1 MQEIK
6 KDKNSKKNIDSL
18 TSYYDSLLQKRKNDV
33 KSQKD
38 AKKNQNNTES
48 LDTEAENNG
57 FEWLTEHSR
66 NFLAAGY
73 VSEGVKA
80 ETRIKEISD
89 RAEEILG
96 IKGFS
101 AKFYGY
107 MEKGFYSLSSPV
119 WSNFGKERGLP
130 ISCFGSNISDDMGN
144 ILYTQSEVGMMSK
157 LGGGTSGYFG
167 NIRHRGAS
175 VKNNG
180 EASGSVH
187 IMQLFETM
195 VDVVSQGSVR
205 RGRFS
210 PYLPVEHSDISEFL
224 DIGTEGNPIQEL
236 THGVSVTD
244 KWLQEMIDGDTK
256 KRSIW
261 AKVLQR
267 RGEIG
272 YPYIFFKDNAN
283 NGAPEIYK
291 KNNYKINASNLCT
304 EIMLPTNDKWSFV
317 CCLSSLNVLHYDEWK
332 NTDAVETMIFFLDAV
347 ISEFVEKLEVYKN
360 SKEFDDQQTFLFME
374 RAYNFAK
381 DHRAL
386 GLGVLGWH
394 SFLQSK
400 MLPFNSQEAYNLNS
414 EIFKFIKDKSYEA
427 SEQLAEA
434 FGEPEVLK
442 GVGRRNTTLNAIAPT
457 TSSAFILGQV
467 SQGIE
472 PIWSNIYVKDIAKT
486 KSTIKNPFLVKLLKE
501 KNKDNQKV
509 WSSIRDRDGSVQH
522 LDFLSNEEKDVFK
535 TYAEIDQM
543 DIIYQAANRQA
554 HIDQGQSVNLMI
566 HPDMSTKEINK
577 IYLSAWEMG
586 LKSLYYQHSMNAAQ
600 QFKQKKEC
608 ASCEA

>member
-1 MQEIK
+1 MNKIEKDIK
-6 KDKNSKKNIDSL
+6 LKEESVDQDQRSMNRDI
-18 TSYYDSLLQKRKNDV
+18 LLNARQ
-33 KSQKD
+33 STIS
-38 AKKNQNNTES
+38 AKKNTE
-48 LDTEAENNG
+48 N
-57 FEWLTEHSR
+57 FKWLTEHSR
-66 NFLAAGY
+66 NFLSAGY
-73 VSEGVKA
+73 VTEGSSP
-80 ETRIKEISD
+80 EMRIREIAD
-89 RAEEILG
+89 RAEEILK
-96 IKGFS
+96 IKGYS
-101 AKFYGY
+101 DKFYNY
-107 MEKGFYSLSSPV
+107 MSEGFFSLSSPV
-119 WSNFGKERGLP
+119 WSNFGKKRGLP

-167 NIRHRGAS
+167 NIRHRGAA

-180 EASGSVH
+180 NASGAVH

-210 PYLPVEHSDISEFL
+210 PYLPIEHNDISEFL
-224 DIGTEGNPIQEL
+224 NIGTEGNPIQEL
-236 THGVSVTD
+236 THGVTVTN
-244 KWLQEMIDGDTK
+244 KWMTDMIEGDMS
-256 KRSIW
+256 KRNIW

-283 NGAPEIYK
+283 NGAPEVYK
-291 KNNYKINASNLCT
+291 KNKYSINASNLCT
-304 EIMLPTNDKWSFV
+304 EIMLPSNEKWSFV
-317 CCLSSLNVLHYDEWK
+317 CCLSSINVLHYEKWK
-332 NTDAVETMIFFLDAV
+332 DTDAVETMVYFLDAV
-347 ISEFVEKLEVYKN
+347 ITEFVQKLEFYQK
-360 SKEFDDQQTFLFME
+360 SSDLDDSQTFLFME

-381 DHRAL
+381 QHRAL

-394 SFLQSK
+394 SLLQSK
-400 MLPFNSQEAYNLNS
+400 MLSFNSQEAFNLNT
-414 EIFKFIKDKSYEA
+414 EIFKLIKEKSYNA
-427 SEQLAEA
+427 SKKLAKI

-442 GVGRRNTTLNAIAPT
+442 GSGRRNATLNAIAPT

-486 KSTIKNPFLVKLLKE
+486 KTTIKNPFLVNLLENKGKNNKE
-501 KNKDNQKV
+501 TWN
-509 WSSIRDRDGSVQH
+509 SIRDRDGSVQH
-522 LDFLSNEEKDVFK
+522 LDFLSDEEKNVFK
-535 TYAEIDQM
+535 TYSEIDQM
-543 DIIYQAANRQA
+543 DIIYQAANRQSY
-554 HIDQGQSVNLMI
+554 IDQGQSVNLMV
-566 HPDMSTKEINK
+566 HPDMSAKEINK
-577 IYLSAWEMG
+577 LYITAWKLG